1 MATQR
6 TPRPATRSR
15 SQARPPSRS
24 GSGRGGG
31 GTRNRRGRQGRRGR
45 STLPAYLLGVV
56 GAMVVVRLLYL
67 GEPAGRDEAGFLI
80 VGAGWDHG
88 TSLYGSY
95 WVDRPPLLI
104 WVMELAGTVTTLR
117 LWGLAASVLTVL
129 GVARAAHVAG
139 GEQAARW
146 AAGAAALFGAAH
158 WFGVPRTNGEM
169 LAGACVAWGFA
180 LSAQALVRP
189 SGRTWLWAGSAG
201 VLGAGAVL
209 IKQTIVDGLV
219 FSIVLALLVGW
230 NRKQRS
236 TAVTAIVSVVIG
248 FVLAIAAGLAAA
260 NARGTSPGE
269 LFDALVTFR
278 ADAGEVIR
286 TSASDATAE
295 RLAVLVVTWVV
306 SGLALVAVLT
316 TVNALRRRDPV
327 LQATWVVIVVVTA
340 SALLGGSYWSHY
352 LLQLV
357 PASALAVGLVAGRV
371 RPRTRTVAA
380 AVVVALTAGN
390 LVWSVVRPPADGV
403 DARTVGT
410 WLKASGAADD
420 TAVVAYGQPNVLA
433 AAHMASPYP
442 YLWSLPVRTLDPD
455 LAQMS
460 AVMAGPE
467 RPVWFVDWSGIDSWG
482 VDPAALERV
491 LAMRY
496 RKVADV
502 CGRTIWLD
510 RSRPRPLATPGSC
523 S

>member
-1 MATQR
+1 
-6 TPRPATRSR
+6 
-15 SQARPPSRS
+15 
-24 GSGRGGG
+24 
-31 GTRNRRGRQGRRGR
+31 
-45 STLPAYLLGVV
+45 
-56 GAMVVVRLLYL
+56 MVVVRLLYL

-104 WVMELAGTVTTLR
+104 WIMELAGTLTTLR
-117 LWGLAASVLTVL
+117 LWGLVASVLTVL

-169 LAGACVAWGFA
+169 LAGAFVAWGFA
-180 LSAQALVRP
+180 LSTQALVRP
-189 SGRTWLWAGSAG
+189 SGRTWLWAGLAG
-201 VLGAGAVL
+201 ALGAGAVL
-209 IKQTIVDGLV
+209 VKQTIVDGLV
-219 FSIVLALLVGW
+219 FGIVLALLVGW
-230 NRKQRS
+230 NRKQRA
-236 TAVTAIVSVVIG
+236 TAVTALVSLAAG
-248 FVLAIAAGLAAA
+248 FALAIAAGLVAA

-286 TSASDATAE
+286 TSASDATTE
-295 RLAVLVVTWVV
+295 RLVVLVVTWVV
-306 SGLALVAVLT
+306 SGLGLVAVLAT
-316 TVNALRRRDPV
+316 AHALRRRDPV
-327 LQATWVVIVVVTA
+327 LQATWCVMVVVTA

-357 PASALAVGLVAGRV
+357 PASALAVGLLANRV
-371 RPRTRTVAA
+371 RPRTRSVAA
-380 AVVVALTAGN
+380 AVVVALTVGN
-390 LVWSVVRPPADGV
+390 LAWSVVKPPADGV
-403 DARTVGT
+403 DARTVGR

-420 TAVVAYGQPNVLA
+420 TVVVAYGQPNVLA
-433 AAHMASPYP
+433 AAGMSSPYP

-455 LAQMS
+455 LAEMS
-460 AVMAGPE
+460 AIMAGPD

-496 RKVADV
+496 REVADV
-502 CGRTIWLD
+502 CGRAIWLD